1 MGTAHGIDGTVPPLR
16 LKRHAVSRAVLDF
29 SVVRSKPWC
38 LLGIVS
44 RVFPVIFDFNFPSS
58 SGVLLDYFLIL
69 GKLYTERYGFGLVVF
84 CHRQLSCPSGD
95 ETGELHH
102 PNPLLWSSCAK
113 RCRQGGNFRERT
125 HGNSNLIIS
134 AIAIQNALV

>member
-29 SVVRSKPWC
+29 SVVRLKPWC

-69 GKLYTERYGFGLVVF
+69 GKLYNERYGFGLVVF

-102 PNPLLWSSCAK
+102 PNSLLW
-113 RCRQGGNFRERT
+113 RRELPGTAT

-134 AIAIQNALV
+134 TIAIQNALV